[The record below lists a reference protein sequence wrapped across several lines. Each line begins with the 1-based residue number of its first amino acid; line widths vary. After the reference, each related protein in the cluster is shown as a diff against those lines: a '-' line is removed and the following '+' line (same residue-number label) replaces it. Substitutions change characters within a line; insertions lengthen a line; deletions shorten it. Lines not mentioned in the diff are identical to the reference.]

1 MRVEFFFK
9 AQSEL
14 SSLVN
19 FMQAYRPTVLA
30 PSPLGALKIPSQ
42 SLFHRFNLANKVK
55 NDSLLPSAKNIID
68 VMPSA
73 NVCIHYS
80 LKYNS
85 QKSVD
90 QSFAYFEG
98 FLSKAEAIGVSE
110 IMIISGSG
118 DKKALK

>member
-19 FMQAYRPTVLA
+19 FMQAYQQPL
-30 PSPLGALKIPSQ
+30 LGASKLQSQ
-42 SLFHRFNLANKVK
+42 SIFNRFNLANKVK
-55 NDSLLPSAKNIID
+55 NDNLLPSAKNIID
-68 VMPSA
+68 LMPSA

-80 LKYNS
+80 LKYNNM
-85 QKSVD
+85 KSVD

-98 FLSKAEAIGVSE
+98 FLKKAEAIGVSE
-110 IMIISGSG
+110 VMILSGSG
-118 DKKALK
+118 EKKALK

>member
-19 FMQAYRPTVLA
+19 FMQAYRPVLA
-30 PSPLGALKIPSQ
+30 PSALGTSKIPSQ
-42 SLFHRFNLANKVK
+42 SIFNRFNLANKVK
-55 NDSLLPSAKNIID
+55 NDCLLPSAKNIID